1 MSLIRLNMIF
11 QKEASS
17 EEESSKI
24 IAKKKNTRNEYKIQ
38 EGS

>member
-1 MSLIRLNMIF
+1 MSLIRHNMIF

-24 IAKKKNTRNEYKIQ
+24 IAKKKNTRNEFKIQ
-38 EGS
+38 EES